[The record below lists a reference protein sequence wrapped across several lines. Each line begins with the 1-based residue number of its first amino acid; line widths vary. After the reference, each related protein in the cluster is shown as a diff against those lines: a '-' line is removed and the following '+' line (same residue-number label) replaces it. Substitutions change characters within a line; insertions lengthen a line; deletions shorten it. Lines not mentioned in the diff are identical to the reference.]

1 MLASHLVCFTLN
13 ELLEVNKHWNLQ
25 VNVKV
30 LDVDEPPV
38 FSQLVYYFTV
48 EEERLGT
55 NFGTIS
61 ARDPD
66 RANKGIR

>member
-1 MLASHLVCFTLN
+1 MSSLRSINHLN
-13 ELLEVNKHWNLQ
+13 SQ

-30 LDVDEPPV
+30 IDVDEPPV
-38 FSQLVYYFTV
+38 FSQLIYSFTV
-48 EEERLGT
+48 EEESLGS
-55 NFGTIS
+55 NIGTIS

>member
-1 MLASHLVCFTLN
+1 M
-13 ELLEVNKHWNLQ
+13 
-25 VNVKV
+25 

-38 FSQLVYYFTV
+38 FSQLIYSFTV
-48 EEERLGT
+48 EEESLGS